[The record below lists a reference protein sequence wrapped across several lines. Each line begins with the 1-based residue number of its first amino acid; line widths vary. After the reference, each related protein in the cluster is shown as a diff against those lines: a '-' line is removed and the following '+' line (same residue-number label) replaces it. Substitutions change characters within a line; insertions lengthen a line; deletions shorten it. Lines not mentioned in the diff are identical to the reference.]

1 MSANSASV
9 SPSSRCFAEVVSG
22 VLKESQIR
30 ASGGPARCTADFSD
44 PLRARLWAPWRVVF
58 AVMGRPSPNR
68 LPRALG
74 RRAPLLSAALLAA
87 AVTAGAGV
95 AGAGVLTPE
104 APKAELATTGDNG
117 ELLQGVPIS
126 KTPGSRERVVYSLG
140 PDQLEDLTVGERLQ
154 VSGEVQISTTCLA
167 EGPKCFGR
175 RYDFNPTISTR
186 IVLADGPTESAASFA
201 LSGTTKKLCKQQRP
215 NRNHHCTLVVPNV
228 ETTISDLAALPC
240 VPSACYVNLI
250 LGASSKK
257 AKRGNKVVVGAD
269 QPDGSVKQDKGRLN
283 VVQSAQGVA
292 GPAQSFS
299 NELVNTSAPASANDK
314 EKKRV
319 VYSVPIF
326 APRKGEILA
335 FDASFVTS
343 ISALHFNTFVA
354 ARVIVAD
361 TPASAET
368 EKNGIARKAALGK
381 GAASES
387 NGFNCTLGSSGYA
400 NPCTVVKAG
409 ATRIIRDAVDP
420 AGQPATLYL
429 NVVVSGKPL
438 NTEDS
443 GTAPEIALAQG
454 TGLTVQ
460 RFTPPLGSVKPG
472 N

>member
-1 MSANSASV
+1 MARFSPVAGPRLCAS
-9 SPSSRCFAEVVSG
+9 R
-22 VLKESQIR
+22 
-30 ASGGPARCTADFSD
+30 
-44 PLRARLWAPWRVVF
+44 RVVF
-58 AVMGRPSPNR
+58 AVMRPPRPNR
-68 LPRALG
+68 LL
-74 RRAPLLSAALLAA
+74 RAPESRAPFVFALLLAA
-87 AVTAGAGV
+87 SIAAGAS
-95 AGAGVLTPE
+95 AASAGVLVPE
-104 APKAELATTGDNG
+104 APKAELATSGDNC

-140 PDQLEDLTVGERLQ
+140 PEQLEDLTVGERLL

-240 VPSACYVNLI
+240 APSACYVNLI

-269 QPDGSVKQDKGRLN
+269 QPDGSVKQDKGRVN

-292 GPAQSFS
+292 APVQSFS
-299 NELVNTSAPASANDK
+299 NELVNTSMPASADDK

-326 APRKGEILA
+326 APRKGEVLA
-335 FDASFVTS
+335 FDANFVTS

-361 TPASAET
+361 APDSAET
-368 EKNGIARKAALGK
+368 EKNGIARRAALGK
-381 GAASES
+381 GAATES
-387 NGFNCTLGSSGYA
+387 NGFNCTLGSSGFA

-429 NVVVSGKPL
+429 NVVASGKPL
-438 NTEDS
+438 NTENS
-443 GTAPEIALAQG
+443 GTAAADRASAGHRLHGPAVHAAARLGQARE
-454 TGLTVQ
+454 LTAAARRSGRPQ
-460 RFTPPLGSVKPG
+460 R
-472 N
+472 